1 MTIEP
6 EPSPRSVASVPPVA
20 APAHGQCARHPDR
33 SATLTCT
40 RCGDNLCESCAEER
54 IDGVCKSCLD
64 LLSNR
69 GKVWQ
74 VQWLAVVTIVHGSL
88 LLLWSFGLLLTGGFM
103 GLSLG
108 SVEPTQ
114 PDAPPP
120 EFMAGF
126 MTGIVMFM
134 MLGQLVPGI
143 LQVAS
148 GYYMLS
154 FRYRWLAVAAFCSGA
169 LSVTGCYCLPTSI
182 ILAIW
187 GLIVVFDK
195 DVAARFQAGS

>member
-1 MTIEP
+1 MDHTP
-6 EPSPRSVASVPPVA
+6 GASTAESAPTAGPVR
-20 APAHGQCARHPDR
+20 GQCARHPDR
-33 SATLTCT
+33 GASLTCT
-40 RCGDNLCESCAEER
+40 RCGDNLCASCADER
-54 IDGVCKSCLD
+54 IDGVCKSCLE

-88 LLLWSFGLLLTGGFM
+88 LAFWGVGLLVTGAYMGFSI
-103 GLSLG
+103 GQI
-108 SVEPTQ
+108 EPTQ
-114 PDAPPP
+114 ADAPPP

-126 MTGIVMFM
+126 MTGITLFM
-134 MLGQLVPGI
+134 MLGQIVPAI
-143 LQVAS
+143 LQIAS

-154 FRYRWLAVAAFCSGA
+154 FRYRWLAIAAFCSGL
-169 LSVTGCYCLPTSI
+169 LSITGCYCLPTSI

-195 DVAARFQAGS
+195 DVAARFEAGS